1 MGGVRRQVRS
11 PLRRRTGRSSGP
23 SLITFFFWTFFL
35 VSVAIGYLWIYNQTD
50 MAAASLIEKQELIQE
65 MENTNRELQV
75 TIDQLSQIDRIT
87 SIARTQLGMV
97 VPQAE
102 SLIVYLSEAGP

>member
-11 PLRRRTGRSSGP
+11 PLRRRISRSSGP

-35 VSVAIGYLWIYNQTD
+35 VSAAIAYLWIYNQTD
-50 MAAASLIEKQELIQE
+50 VAAAGLIEKRKLIQE
-65 MENTNRELQV
+65 MEDTNRELQV
-75 TIDQLSQIDRIT
+75 TIDQLSQIDRIS